1 MREPLLSTQ
10 ANEAPFFVQAIYPTF
25 VVLII
30 TMQRCTT
37 QQLIATHASVSVQF
51 ASDEAVLSSD
61 ESRSEPGSSG
71 SRPILST
78 GRSTK
83 ITNTDEYYDM
93 DVMSPDSERPKRS
106 RESEE
111 W

>member
-10 ANEAPFFVQAIYPTF
+10 ADEAPFFVQAIYPTF

-37 QQLIATHASVSVQF
+37 QQLIATHAPVSVQF

-71 SRPILST
+71 SRPT

-93 DVMSPDSERPKRS
+93 DVMSPDSERQKRS

>member
-1 MREPLLSTQ
+1 
-10 ANEAPFFVQAIYPTF
+10 
-25 VVLII
+25 
-30 TMQRCTT
+30 MQRCTT

-93 DVMSPDSERPKRS
+93 EVMSQDCGRQKRS